1 MLCLQLTY
9 IDHLAKCCFCGDY
22 SVISYFC
29 IWSGLQSYKEYVGK
43 SICEQEHMDIVRN
56 SCPAAGACG
65 GMYTANTMASD
76 CHWSSW
82 HVPSCT
88 GTYIPSAVSF
98 FLWWDFGLSLM
109 RHLDSAR
116 NDETVFLFQILQ
128 VLNQLFLSLH
138 FTSYQR
144 CERWQTLQE
153 EEQEG
158 GAHEINWSI
167 SFPSKEKDWF
177 EGSELLLPRTCTS
190 RDTLFDLGIPLEKKK
205 IGSRV

>member
-9 IDHLAKCCFCGDY
+9 IVHLAKCCFCGDY

-29 IWSGLQSYKEYVGK
+29 IWSGLQSYKEYVRK

-88 GTYIPSAVSF
+88 GTYIPSAIFIF
-98 FLWWDFGLSLM
+98 F
-109 RHLDSAR
+109 
-116 NDETVFLFQILQ
+116 NDEILDCLLCNNWILQEMMKQCSCFRSEVCKCWTNSSSPFTLLPTRDVRDDRQYRRKNKREEHMRSIDQSVFLQ
-128 VLNQLFLSLH
+128 
-138 FTSYQR
+138 
-144 CERWQTLQE
+144 
-153 EEQEG
+153 
-158 GAHEINWSI
+158 
-167 SFPSKEKDWF
+167 
-177 EGSELLLPRTCTS
+177 
-190 RDTLFDLGIPLEKKK
+190 KKK
-205 IGSRV
+205 IGLRVQSYC